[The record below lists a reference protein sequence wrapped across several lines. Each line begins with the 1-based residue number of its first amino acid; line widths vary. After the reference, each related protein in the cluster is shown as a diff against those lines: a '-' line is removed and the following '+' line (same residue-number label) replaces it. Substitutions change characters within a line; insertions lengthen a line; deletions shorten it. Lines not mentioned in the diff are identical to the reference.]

1 MGRVSNPFSRLLVE
15 RSRCTF
21 AFSFPW
27 KTGALTT
34 DYESSIRKIV
44 EIAARA
50 LVFLGRNRQQCCSSH
65 RYEASIRMHRAFERL
80 ARALPSLR
88 IEKVDHPHPSSPL
101 PVTFSFFLFHRLSPF
116 LFLLRIVERTKSRNK
131 FVGERVGLSFRK
143 WDRGRRSQLFTC
155 TYFKIGTCNESR
167 VATVYDNIS
176 SAVT

>member
-1 MGRVSNPFSRLLVE
+1 MSNPFSRLVS

-21 AFSFPW
+21 ALRFPW

-50 LVFLGRNRQQCCSSH
+50 LVFLGRNRQQCCS
-65 RYEASIRMHRAFERL
+65 RRASIRMHRASLFERL

-88 IEKVDHPHPSSPL
+88 IEEVDHPHPPSSLSVSSSSP
-101 PVTFSFFLFHRLSPF
+101 PF
-116 LFLLRIVERTKSRNK
+116 LLLRHESLNERNLGTNSPLISK
-131 FVGERVGLSFRK
+131 VIGEEG
-143 WDRGRRSQLFTC
+143 GSQLFTC
-155 TYFKIGTCNESR
+155 TYFKIGTCSESR

>member
-1 MGRVSNPFSRLLVE
+1 MSNPFSRLVW

-21 AFSFPW
+21 ALRFPW

-50 LVFLGRNRQQCCSSH
+50 LVFLGRNRQQCCS
-65 RYEASIRMHRAFERL
+65 RRASIRMHRASLFERL

-88 IEKVDHPHPSSPL
+88 IEEVDHPHP
-101 PVTFSFFLFHRLSPF
+101 PVTFSFFLLSPF
-116 LFLLRIVERTKSRNK
+116 LLLRHESLNERNLGTNSPLLSK
-131 FVGERVGLSFRK
+131 VIGEEG
-143 WDRGRRSQLFTC
+143 GSQLFTC
-155 TYFKIGTCNESR
+155 TYFKIGTCSESR

>member
-1 MGRVSNPFSRLLVE
+1 MSNPFSRLLVE

-88 IEKVDHPHPSSPL
+88 IEKVDHPHPPL
-101 PVTFSFFLFHRLSPF
+101 PSPSLSVSSSSISPF

-143 WDRGRRSQLFTC
+143 
-155 TYFKIGTCNESR
+155 
-167 VATVYDNIS
+167 
-176 SAVT
+176 